1 MAVDIL
7 KLLAKF
13 RPNDDVE
20 NELAYFRTCVP
31 WVAPKAY
38 LNIIFKG
45 APEEALRDVA
55 DKLRIPNVICDFLKK
70 YNGAILFDGSPILFG
85 VRLPGQMLNRRDPY
99 SRSPFSIE
107 SENRLHTRHS
117 EQFLK
122 IGVYEFDGSSVCIDR
137 DNERIVLFKR
147 GETESDSYSWPTF
160 EIWLVSEIERVGKL
174 FSKDGKILVDP
185 SRTVPMRVH

>member
-1 MAVDIL
+1 MAIDIL

-38 LNIIFKG
+38 LNIVFKG
-45 APEEALRDVA
+45 APEQALRDVA

-70 YNGAILFDGSPILFG
+70 YNGAILFGGSPALFG
-85 VRLPGQMLNRRDPY
+85 VRLPGQLVNRKDPY
-99 SRSPFSIE
+99 CRSPFNIE

-117 EQFLK
+117 AHFLR
-122 IGVYEFDGSSVCIDR
+122 IGGYEFDGSDVCIDR

-147 GETESDSYSWPTF
+147 GETESGSYSWPNF
-160 EIWLVSEIERVGKL
+160 EIWLVSEIERVGQL
-174 FSKDGKILVDP
+174 FSEEGRSLGDP
-185 SRTVPMRVH
+185 SQTVPARVH